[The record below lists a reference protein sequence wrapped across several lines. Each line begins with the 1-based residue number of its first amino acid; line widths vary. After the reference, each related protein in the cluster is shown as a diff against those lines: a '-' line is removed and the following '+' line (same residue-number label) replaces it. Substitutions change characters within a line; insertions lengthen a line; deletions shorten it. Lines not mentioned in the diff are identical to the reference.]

1 MQCSLKWLNRYLEP
15 GNVGPDEAEAVL
27 MGLGF
32 PIESRTEQGGDWLLD
47 VEVTSNRGDCLS
59 HLGLAREVAAKTGR
73 KLRSPL
79 LGLSEPAARPP
90 AGFTLENKAPDAC
103 PRFTARVIRGVKV
116 GPSPAWL
123 REALE
128 ATGQRSISNVVDVTN
143 FLCHE
148 TGNPCHVFDLAKLGG
163 ASLVVR
169 VAHKGE
175 TLTTLDGKARTLAGD
190 EIVVADATRAQSLAG
205 VIGGADSEVGP
216 GTTDIVLEVATWDP
230 VAVRRASRR
239 HQVRTDASH
248 RFERLVDAGT
258 LATAS
263 ARAAAMIVEVA
274 GGRVEG
280 GLISAGPLLP
290 ERPQI
295 RLRPA
300 KVRSVLGQEVS
311 KDEIA
316 EALRSLGIGVSPLG
330 RGGDDLLCDAP
341 AYRTD
346 LTREIDLVEEVAR
359 LRGLDAV
366 PLRST
371 LSVSV
376 QAPQAGER
384 ARRVLGSV
392 LSGLGFFET
401 VTFSFTTRP
410 HAALFMGQGHASVE
424 VDEQRRADDPALRPS
439 VLPGLLASRRANR
452 HAQVRVEGG
461 VRFFEVASVFRGTGA
476 GTHQEVR
483 RLALLADIP
492 GEGSR
497 RTLEDRQQ
505 GVRLVRGAIEGVVR
519 ALGGAK
525 ASIRVQPGDPCC
537 PAYANGAF
545 GRVELNGVAV
555 GEIGLLG
562 PAVLSA
568 FDLETPVV
576 AAEIDLEPLLSLFP
590 PGSRVQALAAFP
602 AIERDLSVVLGEGV
616 AWDDVSECVRG
627 AGLDRL
633 ESLAFVGTYR
643 GKQVGEGRKSL
654 TMRLVFRDGA
664 RTLTRE
670 EADAPIA
677 RAVAALQKAFG
688 AELRA

>member
-1 MQCSLKWLNRYLEP
+1 
-15 GNVGPDEAEAVL
+15 
-27 MGLGF
+27 
-32 PIESRTEQGGDWLLD
+32 
-47 VEVTSNRGDCLS
+47 
-59 HLGLAREVAAKTGR
+59 
-73 KLRSPL
+73 
-79 LGLSEPAARPP
+79 
-90 AGFTLENKAPDAC
+90 
-103 PRFTARVIRGVKV
+103 
-116 GPSPAWL
+116 
-123 REALE
+123 
-128 ATGQRSISNVVDVTN
+128 
-143 FLCHE
+143 
-148 TGNPCHVFDLAKLGG
+148 
-163 ASLVVR
+163 
-169 VAHKGE
+169 
-175 TLTTLDGKARTLAGD
+175 
-190 EIVVADATRAQSLAG
+190 
-205 VIGGADSEVGP
+205 
-216 GTTDIVLEVATWDP
+216 
-230 VAVRRASRR
+230 
-239 HQVRTDASH
+239 
-248 RFERLVDAGT
+248 
-258 LATAS
+258 
-263 ARAAAMIVEVA
+263 
-274 GGRVEG
+274 

-384 ARRVLGSV
+384 ARRVLGNV
-392 LSGLGFFET
+392 LAGLGFYET

-410 HAALFMGQGHASVE
+410 HAALFMGQGQASVE

-525 ASIRVQPGDPCC
+525 AIMRVQPGDPCC

-576 AAEIDLEPLLSLFP
+576 AAEIELEPLLALFP